1 MADNLFIGDLD
12 PKAAVR
18 LVESTSDLVLLL
30 DAEGCV
36 LEVAVHDGSLAG
48 LGATAWAGRPWVET
62 VTVES
67 RDKILASL
75 KDAAEATPARWRQ
88 VNHPVPGG

>member
-18 LVESTSDLVLLL
+18 LVESTSDLVVLL
-30 DAEGCV
+30 DAEGHV
-36 LEVAVHDGSLAG
+36 IDVAVHDASLTG
-48 LGATAWAGRPWVET
+48 LGANTWAGRSWVDT

-67 RDKILASL
+67 REKILASL
-75 KDAAEATPARWRQ
+75 
-88 VNHPVPGG
+88 